1 MRQSEIVDWEAAAAE
16 TPRQRWR
23 RVMRFGVPVLGVVLI
38 VAAIAATAVYDYRTD
53 RRDVLALSQDF
64 ISTLDDRI
72 RSQVEYAF
80 RLVNSTANTAAAMP
94 EELFADP
101 PWSSMEKL
109 LLQFLKARTEYAQA
123 YFGRPNGDFLMVTR
137 QKDGALDTKLIDHSE
152 GRRRTTWIRRDLE
165 GSVTGRE
172 EDPSDT
178 YDPRVR
184 PWYGAA
190 VNSEGAHWTDVYVFF
205 EKQEPGITASRASIS
220 PDGQVYAVSGFDISL
235 HALSEFLSELRVGTN
250 GIAMIIDG
258 EGRLV
263 AYPDPD
269 KVVRRSNDTL
279 TRSRVDELGNPLL
292 SEVFDRVRIAGPG
305 RSIMEVDGE
314 RYIVSASPLSGTID
328 RDWTLLFVIPE
339 NDFVGFVTANNRNAV
354 LMSLGIIVLAI
365 GLASLLAYQGLVS
378 DRNARAVERRQ
389 HALEEQSGAFA
400 ELASMATLF
409 DPEDLKSV
417 QKLNETTARA
427 LAARRV
433 GVWQLEAS
441 GDGIVCIDC
450 FDRETKGHTSSTQI
464 LGIECPRLMAALLSG
479 DEIVAADASQDPR
492 TAELHEA
499 YLQAVGC
506 RSLLSV
512 PVVNRNGVVGFVWV
526 EDTAAIGERH
536 ADARTFVRVAANM
549 IGARFVGAPA
559 ATAQAAGESSAK
571 RPAPIVP
578 TGDTPDAGGARAI
591 DGATAMR
598 TASLI
603 DERNRRHLEEV
614 TRRGMTDGKLKAT
627 VFPRLTVL
635 ALKLGDDMSLATAT
649 DDGEDTM
656 IIEHLV
662 EVFMAACNNHNVPY
676 LKLLTDQIVAASG
689 FEENGSSPAAGIA
702 EVALEI
708 RDRCARIF
716 AGLGQPP
723 DYRIGIDTG
732 TAMGSMVGFGS
743 RYNIW
748 GEAVRV
754 ASTMSETA
762 RPGTIQVTE
771 STYGQLQDRYL
782 FRRRGGFFLG
792 GTGDITTYVLR
803 TRL

>member
-1 MRQSEIVDWEAAAAE
+1 LGQSEIVDLEAAAAE

-23 RVMRFGVPVLGVVLI
+23 RVMRFGIPVLGVVLI
-38 VAAIAATAVYDYRTD
+38 VAAIAATAVYDYKTD
-53 RRDVLALSQDF
+53 RRDVLVLSQDV

-72 RSQVEYAF
+72 RAQVEFAF
-80 RLVNSTANTAAAMP
+80 RHVNSTANTAAAMP

-123 YFGRPNGDFLMVTR
+123 YFGRPDGDFLMVTR

-152 GRRRTTWIRRDLE
+152 GRRRTTWIRRDFE
-165 GSVTGRE
+165 GNVTARE
-172 EDPSDT
+172 DDPTDT

-184 PWYGAA
+184 PWYDAA
-190 VNSEGAHWTDVYVFF
+190 LNSKDVYWTDVYVFF
-205 EKQEPGITASRASIS
+205 EKQEPGITASRASIA

-269 KVVRRSNDTL
+269 KVVRRNNDAL
-279 TRSRVDELGNPLL
+279 TRSRIDEVGDPIL

-409 DPEDLKSV
+409 DPEDLESV

-441 GDGIVCIDC
+441 GIVCVDC
-450 FDRETKGHTSSTQI
+450 FDRETNGHTSATQI
-464 LGIECPRLMAALLSG
+464 LGIECPRLMEALLSG
-479 DEIVAADASQDPR
+479 GEIVAVDASQDPR
-492 TAELHEA
+492 MAELHEA

-512 PVVNRNGVVGFVWV
+512 PVINRNGVVGFVWV

-559 ATAQAAGESSAK
+559 AIAPVAEEK
-571 RPAPIVP
+571 PVERPTPIVP
-578 TGDTPDAGGARAI
+578 TGDKPDAGGASAI
-591 DGATAMR
+591 ESTPAMR
-598 TASLI
+598 TASLM
-603 DERNRRHLEEV
+603 DESSRRHLEEM
-614 TRRGMTDGKLKAT
+614 TQRGITDGKIKAT

-635 ALKLGDDMSLATAT
+635 ALKMGDDMLLATAA
-649 DDGEDTM
+649 DKSNDTA

-662 EVFMAACNNHNVPY
+662 GVFSDSCKKHSVPY
-676 LKLLTDQIVAASG
+676 MKLLTDHIVAASG
-689 FEENGSSPAAGIA
+689 FEDNSSSAAAGIA

-708 RDRCARIF
+708 RDRCAQIA

-723 DYRIGIDTG
+723 DYRIGLDSGTG
-732 TAMGSMVGFGS
+732 MGSMVGFGS

-771 STYGQLQDRYL
+771 ATYGLLQDRYL

>member
-1 MRQSEIVDWEAAAAE
+1 LRQSEIVDLEAAAAE

-23 RVMRFGVPVLGVVLI
+23 RVMRFGIPLLGVVLI
-38 VAAIAATAVYDYRTD
+38 VAAIAATAAYDYRTD
-53 RRDVLALSQDF
+53 RRDVLALSQDV

-80 RLVNSTANTAAAMP
+80 RLVNSSVNTAAAMP
-94 EELFADP
+94 EELFEDS
-101 PWSSMEKL
+101 PWSSMEEL
-109 LLQFLKARTEYAQA
+109 MLQFLKARAEYAQV

-137 QKDGALDTKLIDHSE
+137 QEDGALDTKLIDHAE
-152 GRRRTTWIRRDLE
+152 GRRRTTWIKRDLE
-165 GSVTGRE
+165 GNVIARE
-172 EDPSDT
+172 EDPTDT
-178 YDPRVR
+178 YDPRLR
-184 PWYGAA
+184 PWYDAA
-190 VNSEGAHWTDVYVFF
+190 LSSEGAYWTDVYVFF
-205 EKQEPGITASRASIS
+205 EKQQPGITAARASFTS
-220 PDGQVYAVSGFDISL
+220 DGRVAAVFGFDIL
-235 HALSEFLSELRVGTN
+235 LNALSEFLSELRVGTN

-263 AYPDPD
+263 AYPDPE
-269 KVVRRSNDTL
+269 KVVRQNNETL
-279 TRSRVDELGNPLL
+279 TRSRLDELNDALL

-314 RYIVSASPLSGTID
+314 RYIVSASPLSGTIG

-479 DEIVAADASQDPR
+479 DEVVAADASQDPR

-512 PVVNRNGVVGFVWV
+512 PVVNRNGIVGFVWV

-536 ADARTFVRVAANM
+536 ADAQTFVRVAANM
-549 IGARFVGAPA
+549 IGARFVGVPSPL
-559 ATAQAAGESSAK
+559 TAVAGERPVE

-578 TGDTPDAGGARAI
+578 TGDKPDAGGASAI
-591 DGATAMR
+591 ESTPAMR
-598 TASLI
+598 TASLM
-603 DERNRRHLEEV
+603 DERSRRHLEEM
-614 TRRGMTDGKLKAT
+614 TRRGITDGKVKAT
-627 VFPRLTVL
+627 VFPHLTVL
-635 ALKLGDDMSLATAT
+635 ALKMGDDMLLATAVDKSKET
-649 DDGEDTM
+649 T
-656 IIEHLV
+656 IIEYLV
-662 EVFMAACNNHNVPY
+662 EVFSDTCKKHRVPY
-676 LKLLTDQIVAASG
+676 MKLLTDHIVAASG
-689 FEENGSSPAAGIA
+689 FGGDSSSAAAGIA

-708 RDRCARIF
+708 RDRCAQIV
-716 AGLGQPP
+716 AGLGQSP
-723 DYRIGIDTG
+723 DYRIGLDSG
-732 TAMGSMVGFGS
+732 AAMGSMVGFGS

-754 ASTMSETA
+754 ASTMAETA

-771 STYGQLQDRYL
+771 ATYELLQDRYL
-782 FRRRGGFFLG
+782 FRRRGGFFIEG
-792 GTGDITTYVLR
+792 SGDIATYVLR